1 MSVILADTTV
11 LNNFAQ
17 VGQPDLLRKVFTD
30 LSAPTEVCEE
40 LAEGERRGLVP
51 ICDWSWLIVIEPTA
65 VEQLHASKLERS
77 VGAGEAACIAI
88 LAARSGLLLTDDGP
102 ARHLAAALGIEVSGT
117 IGVLGKLLRREILSF
132 EEGDA
137 LLQKMRARGYWSPV
151 RSLSEVVYKHSIEES
166 LDKE

>member
-30 LSAPTEVCEE
+30 LSAPTEVREE

-51 ICDWSWLIVIEPTA
+51 ICDWSWLAVIEPTDA
-65 VEQLHASKLERS
+65 EQLHASELKSS

-88 LAARSGLLLTDDGP
+88 LVSRGGLLLTDDGP
-102 ARHLAAALGIEVSGT
+102 ARHLAASLGVEISGT
-117 IGVLGKLLRREILSF
+117 IGVLNKLVQGRILGLKK
-132 EEGDA
+132 GDE
-137 LLQKMRARGYWSPV
+137 LLQGMRARGYWSPV
-151 RSLSEVVYKHSIEES
+151 RSLSEIALKP
-166 LDKE
+166 